1 MPVKWI
7 YNATRHVFINER
19 TGKELTHRQMVTIR
33 DAFVDSRKAYV
44 QAIVEQYTSG
54 AMTLAEL
61 NTALAATTS
70 ETITALSVIGAGGQQ
85 RAAQMGPTFRD
96 IVQSILDKQ
105 VPFFGKFMA
114 ETANG
119 SVSDAELANRA
130 GLYQDAAIQAYEQSN
145 AAEAGIEDL
154 PYWPGDWGTECK
166 AGCRCAWEF
175 ETVYEGDD
183 EVTYA
188 TWQTEED
195 DAVCDDCQFRSNAW
209 QRREIGRVRGAAP
222 QVEAA

>member
-1 MPVKWI
+1 MAVQWI
-7 YNATRHVFINER
+7 YNATRHVFVNTR

-44 QAIVEQYTSG
+44 QAIVERYTSG

-96 IVQSILDKQ
+96 IVQGILDEQ
-105 VPFFGKFMA
+105 VPFFGKFMQ
-114 ETANG
+114 ETQAG
-119 SVSDAELANRA
+119 QLSDAELANRA
-130 GLYQDAAIQAYEQSN
+130 GLYQDTAIQAYEQSN

-154 PYWPGDWGTECK
+154 PYWPADWGTECK

-175 ETVYEGDD
+175 DTGYEGDD

-195 DAVCDDCQFRSNAW
+195 DAVCDDCQARANAW
-209 QRREIGRVRGAAP
+209 QRKEIGRVKDVAPKLDAA
-222 QVEAA
+222 